1 MRRGEDGRL
10 ADHLPRRFAEVLPEP
25 VVEEFIAPPLHEL
38 PVRKEPV
45 RVDCDA
51 ACGAEVEELGVED
64 LENHDRAAGTR
75 RVLAQ
80 ESAEQLVGSHGRAS
94 KGVLAW
100 CTTRDD
106 TARASVFFF
115 PFRALNVRAISI
127 FNNEVKNPA
136 KIAEKR
142 KPATAGRAW
151 RQCTAALS
159 VWIGEERQIN
169 HDWRGRPRPPP
180 LPPARPSHSRQA
192 RGFAR
197 ALPNSQIAASGGGG
211 GGRGLSYY
219 HTHTSMH

>member
-80 ESAEQLVGSHGRAS
+80 ESAEQLLGSHCRLGRAPCLL
-94 KGVLAW
+94 GGTVG
-100 CTTRDD
+100 
-106 TARASVFFF
+106 
-115 PFRALNVRAISI
+115 P
-127 FNNEVKNPA
+127 
-136 KIAEKR
+136 
-142 KPATAGRAW
+142 
-151 RQCTAALS
+151 
-159 VWIGEERQIN
+159 ERC
-169 HDWRGRPRPPP
+169 
-180 LPPARPSHSRQA
+180 
-192 RGFAR
+192 
-197 ALPNSQIAASGGGG
+197 
-211 GGRGLSYY
+211 
-219 HTHTSMH
+219 